1 MTQPPT
7 TIWRRRLGR
16 LARFV
21 RFPPVLL
28 FLGFLWVGLCI
39 GMGAGLG
46 GLLLA
51 DTKVWAQPLLMGL
64 TALLGYAAFARL
76 VERRQPAELAGPGA
90 GRELGAGLAIGLAL
104 FSTVI
109 GVLWLMGFYTV
120 TGRHPAEVMGPV
132 LAASI
137 MAGLTEELLIRGLA
151 FRILEAWLGS
161 WLALALT
168 ALLFGAL
175 HLPNP
180 GATLTSA
187 AAIALEAGV
196 MLAAA
201 YMLTRR
207 LWLAIGIH
215 AGWNFTQT
223 GLYGVATSGRAGT
236 GLLKGELSGPD
247 WLSGGGFG
255 PEASVVAVV
264 VCVAMGLAL
273 LALAH
278 RRGHFIAPSWRRA

>member
-1 MTQPPT
+1 MTQAAHPN
-7 TIWRRRLGR
+7 RLV
-16 LARFV
+16 RFV

-46 GLLLA
+46 SLLLP
-51 DTKVWAQPLLMGL
+51 DTKVWAKPLLMGL
-64 TALLGYAAFARL
+64 TALVGYGAFVRL
-76 VERRQPAELAGPGA
+76 IERRRVTELAGAGA
-90 GRELGAGLAIGLAL
+90 GRELGLGLAL
-104 FSTVI
+104 GLGLFSSVI
-109 GVLWLMGFYTV
+109 GVLWLAGCYTV
-120 TGRHPAEVMGPV
+120 TGSNPAEVMGPA
-132 LAASI
+132 LALAI
-137 MAGLTEELLIRGLA
+137 MAGVTEELLIRGLA

-161 WLALALT
+161 WIALVLT
-168 ALLFGAL
+168 AALFGAL

-187 AAIALEAGV
+187 TAIALEAGV

-201 YMLTRR
+201 FMLTRR

-223 GLYGVATSGRAGT
+223 GLFGVATSGQAGT
-236 GLLKGELSGPD
+236 GLLQGELSGPA

-255 PEASVVAVV
+255 PEASAVAVV
-264 VCVAMGLAL
+264 VCMAMGLTL
-273 LALAH
+273 LWLAH
-278 RRGHFIAPSWRRA
+278 RRGQFMAPSWRRD

>member
-1 MTQPPT
+1 MTRPPASS
-7 TIWRRRLGR
+7 WRMRLG
-16 LARFV
+16 RFV

-28 FLGFLWVGLCI
+28 FLGFLWVGLSI

-46 GLLLA
+46 SLLLP
-51 DTKVWAQPLLMGL
+51 DNKLWAKPLLMGL
-64 TALLGYAAFARL
+64 TALVGYGAFVRL
-76 VERRQPAELAGPGA
+76 VERRHATELAGAGG
-90 GRELGAGLAIGLAL
+90 GRELGGGLAIGLAL

-109 GVLWLMGFYTV
+109 GVLWLLGCYTV
-120 TGRHPAEVMGPV
+120 TGSHPAEVMGPV
-132 LAASI
+132 LAMSL

-161 WLALALT
+161 WAALALT
-168 ALLFGAL
+168 AALFGAL

-223 GLYGVATSGRAGT
+223 GLFGVATSGQAGT
-236 GLLKGELSGPD
+236 GLLKGELSGPA
-247 WLSGGGFG
+247 WLSGGSFG
-255 PEASVVAVV
+255 PEASLVAVV

-273 LALAH
+273 LGLAH
-278 RRGHFIAPSWRRA
+278 RRGHFMAPSWRRG

>member
-1 MTQPPT
+1 MTQAPHSN
-7 TIWRRRLGR
+7 RLV
-16 LARFV
+16 RFI

-46 GLLLA
+46 SVLLSTTQA
-51 DTKVWAQPLLMGL
+51 WGKPLLMGL
-64 TALLGYAAFARL
+64 TALVGYGAFVRL
-76 VERRQPAELAGPGA
+76 VERRVATELAGAGA
-90 GRELGAGLAIGLAL
+90 GRELGLGLAL
-104 FSTVI
+104 GLGLFSAVI
-109 GVLWLMGFYTV
+109 GVLWLLGHYTV
-120 TGRHPAEVMGPV
+120 TGSNPPEVMGPV
-132 LAASI
+132 LALAI

-161 WLALALT
+161 WTALALT
-168 ALLFGAL
+168 AALFGAL

-201 YMLTRR
+201 FMLTRR

-223 GLYGVATSGRAGT
+223 GLYGVATSGKAGT
-236 GLLKGELSGPD
+236 GLLKGELSGPA

-255 PEASVVAVV
+255 PEASAVAVA

-273 LALAH
+273 LWLAY
-278 RRGHFIAPSWRRA
+278 RRGHFMAPSWRRA